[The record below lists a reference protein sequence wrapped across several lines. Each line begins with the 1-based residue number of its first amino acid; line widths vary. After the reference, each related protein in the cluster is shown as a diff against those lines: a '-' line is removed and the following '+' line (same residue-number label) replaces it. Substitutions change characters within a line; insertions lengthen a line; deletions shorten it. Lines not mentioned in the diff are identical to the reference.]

1 MPKRFPIRLPNIDQ
15 RLKILNLMLSHTKV
29 AAEPAFSMREL
40 ARRTEG
46 LSGSDLRE
54 TCRNAA
60 MAPVREVMREKGRD
74 GKAGLEEA
82 KKEVSLPWI
91 PCV

>member
-1 MPKRFPIRLPNIDQ
+1 
-15 RLKILNLMLSHTKV
+15 
-29 AAEPAFSMREL
+29 MREL